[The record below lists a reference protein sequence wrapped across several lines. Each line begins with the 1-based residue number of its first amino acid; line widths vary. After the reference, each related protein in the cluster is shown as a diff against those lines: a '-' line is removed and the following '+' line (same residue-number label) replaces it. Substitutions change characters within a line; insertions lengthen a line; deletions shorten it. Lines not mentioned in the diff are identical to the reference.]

1 MARRLDG
8 STGGE
13 SLAGPRLR
21 AFFIYPPRSG
31 AEAEGGCRKIAGV
44 CPRGYWQCWRGK
56 IKIVRFLRAFL
67 RILTVSCALFRRF
80 CRVKN
85 GGGGVRLIFMAE
97 GEGKS
102 ARMGKAFRL
111 RVKRMRKG
119 GKYGIS
125 Y

>member
-44 CPRGYWQCWRGK
+44 CPRGYWQCGGANPNRNLY
-56 IKIVRFLRAFL
+56 RRHYAAF
-67 RILTVSCALFRRF
+67 C
-80 CRVKN
+80 
-85 GGGGVRLIFMAE
+85 GGAFFGGDWKEISIPSHFIAVELAPCGGSE
-97 GEGKS
+97 G
-102 ARMGKAFRL
+102 
-111 RVKRMRKG
+111 
-119 GKYGIS
+119 
-125 Y
+125 

>member
-21 AFFIYPPRSG
+21 AFLFYLSAPFG
-31 AEAEGGCRKIAGV
+31 
-44 CPRGYWQCWRGK
+44 RGSRRRLPQNCGRLPARILAIWRGK
-56 IKIVRFLRAFL
+56 IEIVRFLRAFL

-85 GGGGVRLIFMAE
+85 GGGGARLIFMAE

-102 ARMGKAFRL
+102 ARMGK
-111 RVKRMRKG
+111 G

>member
-13 SLAGPRLR
+13 SLAARGCGLFLSIHPVRARKQKAAAAKLR
-21 AFFIYPPRSG
+21 AFARADIGNAGG
-31 AEAEGGCRKIAGV
+31 AKSKLCGFCG
-44 CPRGYWQCWRGK
+44 
-56 IKIVRFLRAFL
+56 RF
-67 RILTVSCALFRRF
+67 CALFRRF
-80 CRVKN
+80 GRVKN

>member
-21 AFFIYPPRSG
+21 AFLSIRPVRAREQKAVAQNCGRLPARIL
-31 AEAEGGCRKIAGV
+31 AI
-44 CPRGYWQCWRGK
+44 WRGK
-56 IKIVRFLRAFL
+56 IEIVRFLRAFL

>member
-13 SLAGPRLR
+13 SLAGSRLR

-44 CPRGYWQCWRGK
+44 CPRGYWQFGGAKSKLCGFCG
-56 IKIVRFLRAFL
+56 RFG
-67 RILTVSCALFRRF
+67 
-80 CRVKN
+80 RVKN

-111 RVKRMRKG
+111 RVKRMGKG